1 MTKYALINIQKIKT
15 FSELDGRSKHNLRI
29 SYSKNVDAT
38 RSRNNIDWRANPKL
52 SIKDEAKRMFEKTQ
66 QMRSSKGVKQL
77 RSDTVKAVEIVL
89 SASPEFF
96 DPDHSYWGETPE
108 RITSYFKAQINWAK
122 HHFKGKGKLIAANLH
137 NDESNPHLHLIFVP
151 ISLKSTKQGKVPT
164 FSARDFVGNKTT
176 MSEIRDSHA
185 AFNFMYGLERG
196 EKYFAEGKE
205 PKPYTKSIAA
215 KRNLK
220 DREDQL
226 NEQPKDE
233 VNNEQVNR
241 LEQSINKVADKLADK
256 LGENN
261 EPRAKQ
267 KRGLSL

>member
-1 MTKYALINIQKIKT
+1 MKQYALINIQKIKT
-15 FSELDGRSKHNLRI
+15 FTELDGRSKHNLRI
-29 SYSKNVDAT
+29 AYSKNVDAT
-38 RSRNNIDWRANPKL
+38 KSRNNINWRANPKL
-52 SIKDEAKRMFEKTQ
+52 SIKDEAKRIFEKTQ

-96 DPDHSYWGETPE
+96 ENSFWGETPE
-108 RITSYFKAQINWAK
+108 RITEYFKAQINWAK

-151 ISLKSTKQGKVPT
+151 ISLKSTNQGKVPT

-185 AFNFMYGLERG
+185 AFNWMYGLERG

-220 DREDQL
+220 DRED
-226 NEQPKDE
+226 EFKQPKDE
-233 VNNEQVNR
+233 VDNQNEIQN
-241 LEQSINKVADKLADK
+241 EFQQSLNKTAENLANK
-256 LGENN
+256 LGGPQESKTK
-261 EPRAKQ
+261 R
-267 KRGLSL
+267 KRGLKL

>member
-1 MTKYALINIQKIKT
+1 MTQYALINIQKIKT

-29 SYSKNVDAT
+29 AYSKNVDAT
-38 RSRNNIDWRANPKL
+38 KSRNNIDWVANPNI
-52 SIKDEAKRMFEKTQ
+52 SVKDEAKRIFEKTQ
-66 QMRSSKGVKQL
+66 QIRSSKGVKQL

-96 DPDHSYWGETPE
+96 ENSYWGETPK
-108 RITSYFKAQINWAK
+108 RIKDYFKAQINWAK
-122 HHFKGKGKLIAANLH
+122 HHFKGKGKLISANLH

-151 ISLKSTKQGKVPT
+151 ISLKSTKQGEVVPT

-176 MSEIRDSHA
+176 MSEIRDSHG
-185 AFNFMYGLERG
+185 AFNWMYGLERG

-205 PKPYTKSIAA
+205 PKPYTKSISA

-220 DREDQL
+220 NREDEF
-226 NEQPKDE
+226 NQPKDE
-233 VNNEQVNR
+233 VDNENEIQ
-241 LEQSINKVADKLADK
+241 QSINKKANELANK
-256 LGENN
+256 LGSIN
-261 EPRAKQ
+261 EPRAKP